1 MFPKNFLWGA
11 ASSAYQ
17 IEGAAAE
24 DGRGPSIWDDFCHT
38 PGKVWQDNTGDQAC
52 DHYHRWPED
61 VALMKSLNLQAY
73 RFSIS
78 WTRIL
83 GSPPLRGGSVNSRP
97 GGAGYP
103 SNPNQKGLD
112 FYSRLTDALL
122 AANIR
127 PFATLFHWDF
137 PSALYALKGW
147 RNPDSAKW
155 FADYTA
161 IIADALSDRITDWM
175 TLNEPQVFLKFGL
188 GDGTN
193 APGLKL
199 PLADQLLAA
208 HHSLLAHGRSVQA
221 LRAHAKKPLQIGFAP
236 VCVVKYPAPA
246 LDPIQNPQSKIQNPS
261 AADLEAARRGTF
273 AITSPDL
280 WNNTWFYDPIF
291 LGHYPEDG
299 LRLYGEAVPKF
310 PSSDLAIIN
319 QPTDFVGLN
328 IYTGDP
334 VRAGPDG
341 NPQPVAREVGHSLT
355 AFRWTIDPDSL
366 HYGPRFVSERYK
378 VPVYITENGLSNVDW
393 PDMDGRVR
401 DPQRIDFTRRYLLAL
416 HDAIEAGA
424 DIRGY
429 FHWSLMDN
437 FEWSAGYKERFGLVY
452 IDYATQKRIPKDS
465 AHWYAKVI
473 QTNGRSLRESPA

>member
-1 MFPKNFLWGA
+1 MPNAFPPNFLWGA

-17 IEGAAAE
+17 IEGAATA

-38 PGKVWQDNTGDQAC
+38 PGKVWQDNTGDTAC

-83 GSPPLRGGSVNSRP
+83 PNGIGPL
-97 GGAGYP
+97 
-103 SNPNQKGLD
+103 NQKGVD

-127 PFATLFHWDF
+127 PFATLFHWDS
-137 PSALYALKGW
+137 PSALYAKGGW
-147 RNPDSAKW
+147 RNPESPKW
-155 FADYTA
+155 FADYSA
-161 IIADALSDRITDWM
+161 VIADALADRITDWM

-199 PLADQLLAA
+199 PLADQLRAA
-208 HHSLLAHGRSVQA
+208 HHALLAHGRSVQA
-221 LRAHAKKPLQIGFAP
+221 LRAHAKQPLQIGFAP
-236 VCVVKYPAPA
+236 VCVVKYPVSPA
-246 LDPIQNPQSKIQNPS
+246 HDAIQNPKSKIQSPS
-261 AADLEAARRGTF
+261 PADLEAARRATF
-273 AITSPDL
+273 AITEPNL

-291 LGHYPEDG
+291 RGQYPEDG
-299 LRLYGEAVPKF
+299 LRLYGDAVPNF
-310 PSSDLAIIN
+310 PSSDLALIN
-319 QPTDFVGLN
+319 QPTDFIGLN

-341 NPQPVAREVGHSLT
+341 SPQPVPRETGHPLT

-393 PDMDGRVR
+393 PDLDGHVR

-416 HDAIEAGA
+416 HDAIAAGA

-437 FEWSAGYKERFGLVY
+437 FEWAAGYKERFGLIY
-452 IDYATQKRIPKDS
+452 IDYASQRRIPKDS
-465 AHWYAKVI
+465 AAWYARVI
-473 QTNGRSLRESPA
+473 QTNGASLGDSPL